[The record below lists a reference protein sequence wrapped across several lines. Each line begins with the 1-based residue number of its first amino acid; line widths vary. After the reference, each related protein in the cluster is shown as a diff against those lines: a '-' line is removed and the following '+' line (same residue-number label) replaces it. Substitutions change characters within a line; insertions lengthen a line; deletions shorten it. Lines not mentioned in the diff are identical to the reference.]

1 MGDKN
6 VNGPMKG
13 KNTAAQFKKW
23 LIKEKYEILGQ
34 EFKYSVY
41 SGGWPDFIVKNS
53 KGKIEFFEVKSGNH
67 RLDHH
72 QKEILKIL
80 CKIGKVRVMRLDK
93 KMQNFNDTTKK
104 DLK

>member
-23 LIKEKYEILGQ
+23 LIKEKYKILGQ
-34 EFKYSVY
+34 EFKGSIY
-41 SGGWPDFIVKNS
+41 SGGWPDFIVRNS
-53 KGKIEFFEVKSGNH
+53 KDEIEFFEVKSGKH

-72 QKEILKIL
+72 QGEILKIL
-80 CKIGKVRVMRLDK
+80 SKIGKVRVMRLDEKTK
-93 KMQNFNDTTKK
+93 KFNDTTKK